1 MRKLVKLVLLCLIAY
16 PIASIVS
23 SCSEEEDCSMN
34 ARPMMQCYL
43 YTIDRENNNRVLNDT
58 LDSLTITALET
69 DSIILNNEKR
79 VHGLSLPLRYTADS
93 TVLVFH
99 YSKDPKI
106 KKDTIIIRQKN
117 TPYFLSMDCGYQMKQ
132 SITGREYSRH
142 ILDSIYIQ
150 SKEANINGTE
160 NLKLFYRN

>member
-1 MRKLVKLVLLCLIAY
+1 MKKLVKLILLCLIAY

-43 YTIDRENNNRVLNDT
+43 YIIDRENNNRVLNDT

-69 DSIILNNEKR
+69 ASIILNNEKR

-106 KKDTIIIRQKN
+106 KKDSIIIRQKN
-117 TPYFLSMDCGYQMKQ
+117 SPYFLSMDCGYQMKQ

-150 SKEANINGTE
+150 SKEASINGTE

>member
-1 MRKLVKLVLLCLIAY
+1 MDCHCR
-16 PIASIVS
+16 
-23 SCSEEEDCSMN
+23 CS
-34 ARPMMQCYL
+34 
-43 YTIDRENNNRVLNDT
+43 
-58 LDSLTITALET
+58 
-69 DSIILNNEKR
+69 
-79 VHGLSLPLRYTADS
+79 YTADS

-150 SKEANINGTE
+150 SKEASINGTE

>member
-1 MRKLVKLVLLCLIAY
+1 MRKLVKLMLLCLLAY
-16 PIASIVS
+16 PIAGIVT

-34 ARPMMQCYL
+34 ARPLMLCHI
-43 YTIDRENNNRVLNDT
+43 YTVDRESNQVLNDT
-58 LDSLTITALET
+58 LDSLTITAIGT
-69 DSIILNNEKR
+69 DSIILNNEKD
-79 VHGLSLPLRYTADS
+79 VHELSLPLRYTADS

-106 KKDTIIIRQKN
+106 KKDTIIIHQKN

-132 SITGREYSRH
+132 SITGKEYSRH
-142 ILDSIYIQ
+142 VLDSIYIQ
-150 SKEANINGTE
+150 SQEVSINGTE